1 MHSTWSILMSKT
13 DKYNI
18 PKFKEIASIL
28 NVSNIEVRG
37 VAEGVSEKLQ
47 TILNVISEI
56 EKG

>member
-1 MHSTWSILMSKT
+1 MSKT